1 MFNLRGEFVAS
12 TIPRLVKHLLFHGGP
27 KVLGA
32 TSASSGAGT
41 AWHSVAAEENME
53 ILDTTKMVL
62 NAIFYIAPCSQ
73 ANSRMNS
80 CAND

>member
-1 MFNLRGEFVAS
+1 MFNLGEDFMAS
-12 TIPRLVKHLLFHGGP
+12 TIPRFVEHLLFNGGP
-27 KVLGA
+27 EV
-32 TSASSGAGT
+32 SGDVRQGRS
-41 AWHSVAAEENME
+41 WHSFAAEENME

-73 ANSRMNS
+73 VNTRMNS